1 MLVGKNDQYSDLDI
15 LIDIQQPLDLLES
28 IGREQALTE
37 KLGSKVDLITLRSL
51 PPPLKEYVENDLI
64 PIVQRK
70 SIRS

>member
-37 KLGSKVDLITLRSL
+37 KLGSKVDL
-51 PPPLKEYVENDLI
+51 KEYVEKDLI
-64 PIVQRK
+64 PIV
-70 SIRS
+70 